1 MKLLKIGSIVNN
13 KEIIGSVYCND
24 GADYEFI
31 ISVAGAMNKNFVE
44 EQSIYPC
51 DMSDVLWE
59 KSLSKPKNKVIIL

>member
-1 MKLLKIGSIVNN
+1 MKLLKIGSIV
-13 KEIIGSVYCND
+13 KDTEIIGSVYCND

-31 ISVAGAMNKNFVE
+31 ISVARAMNQNFVE

-59 KSLSKPKNKVIIL
+59 KSLNKPKDKVIIL